1 MTTKQPFV
9 LMAKPIGSSCNMMCD
24 YCYYR
29 IVDKKPAM
37 MSDEILEL
45 FIHKYI
51 DESPGPIV
59 QFFWHGGE
67 PTLAGI
73 PFYQKALTYQKK
85 YLPTGWKIWN
95 NIQTNGL
102 ALTDKWCAFLGE
114 NNFDIGLSI
123 DGDQASHNF
132 YRHDLDGTDTY
143 QKIVSNI
150 KLLQSYHVQPDLL
163 CTINAHNVKKP
174 LAVYRALKAL
184 NTGWI
189 QFIPIIE
196 IDGEDNLTKES
207 ISASDYGTFLSTI
220 FDEWIVKDLGKVQI
234 QSFADMELVYN
245 QKPPTVCQTSKT
257 CGNVLVIE
265 NDGSL
270 YACDHFVSDDYFLG
284 NIQHVGL
291 QEILRSTFQTDFG
304 QLKAELPELCNS
316 CRWLKY
322 CYGGCPKN
330 RLKHDDKEKIYHL
343 CEGKRAFF
351 RHIDKPFNRYM
362 ILRNKGFESD
372 KIMNEIKKEYY

>member
-1 MTTKQPFV
+1 
-9 LMAKPIGSSCNMMCD
+9 MAKPIGSSCNMMCD

-37 MSDEILEL
+37 MSDETLEL

-73 PFYQKALTYQKK
+73 PFYQKALALQKK
-85 YLPTGWKIWN
+85 YLPTGWQIWN

-102 ALTDKWCAFLGE
+102 ALTDTWCAFLAE
-114 NNFDIGLSI
+114 NNFDVGLSI
-123 DGDQASHNF
+123 DGDQESHNF
-132 YRHDLDGTDTY
+132 YRHDLDGIDTY

-174 LAVYRALKAL
+174 LAVYHALKSL

-196 IDGEDNLTKES
+196 IDEQGKLTKES
-207 ISASDYGTFLSTI
+207 ISTSDYGTFLSTI
-220 FDEWIVKDLGKVQI
+220 FDEWIVNDLGKVQI